1 MLNMEEWMALYQ
13 ETMLRCFGERVR
25 FIGLQGSRARGEAS
39 ENSDIDVVLLL
50 DRLAPEDLEK
60 YRRAA
65 AGLPR
70 RELLCGFVSGVSEL
84 KNWERGELFQFY
96 YDTTPV
102 LGRLEE
108 VITPPGREDAA
119 RAALAGSCAIYHLC
133 VHNGLHGRELP
144 VLYGAAKS
152 VRCVLQAEYFLADGV
167 FLRRREELEARLSPE
182 ETRVWKAVTG
192 REEDLDD
199 ITALLLHWSG
209 RLIRTCG
216 TWGSGEPHIS
226 ESR

>member
-108 VITPPGREDAA
+108 VITPPGREDLPGTDGMGVVPGGI
-119 RAALAGSCAIYHLC
+119 RPAGERIP
-133 VHNGLHGRELP
+133 GGQPP
-144 VLYGAAKS
+144 VLA
-152 VRCVLQAEYFLADGV
+152 
-167 FLRRREELEARLSPE
+167 
-182 ETRVWKAVTG
+182 
-192 REEDLDD
+192 
-199 ITALLLHWSG
+199 
-209 RLIRTCG
+209 
-216 TWGSGEPHIS
+216 
-226 ESR
+226 

>member
-108 VITPPGREDAA
+108 ILPPPGREDAA
-119 RAALAGSCAIYHLC
+119 RAVWAGSCALYHLC
-133 VHNGLHGRELP
+133 VHNGLHGRDMA
-144 VLYGAAKS
+144 VLRGAAKG
-152 VRCVLQAEYFLADGV
+152 VRCVLQAKYFLAEGT
-167 FLRRREELEARLSPE
+167 FLRRRRELEERLSPE
-182 ETRVWKAVTG
+182 DALVWEVVTG
-192 REEDLDD
+192 GGKDLDRA
-199 ITALLLHWSG
+199 TALLLRWSG
-209 RLIRTCG
+209 GLIRTCG
-216 TWGSGEPHIS
+216 GDGFSG
-226 ESR
+226 RA